1 MKANRSRKQK
11 INIVTLGCSKNVVD
25 SEKLARQLEM
35 NGVDIL
41 HNAETSEA
49 QTVIVNTC
57 GFIRDSKD
65 ESIQSIL
72 GFIKARKDGLL
83 NHVYVMGCLS
93 ERYKPE
99 LEKEIGEVDQYF
111 GVNSLEEIVRTLGYD
126 YKKNLLGERQL
137 STPGHYAYLKIS
149 EGCDRSCAFCAI
161 PLIRGKH
168 VSIPAEELVKEASF
182 LARKGVK
189 ELILIAQD
197 LTYYGR
203 DTHKKSMLASLLRSL
218 AGINGI
224 EWIRLHYAY
233 PASFPREVIQF
244 MKEEPKI
251 CRYIDIPFQ
260 HISDP
265 MLQKMRR
272 NINKAETYDLIQYI
286 REELPGVALRTTLMV
301 GHPGETAKDFGELCE
316 FVEKSRF
323 ERLGTFSYSHEEDTF
338 GWKNYKNNVPESVK
352 KSRLEKLMR
361 IQQEISNDLNNKKIG
376 SLLKVLVDRREGDFY
391 IARSESDSP
400 EVDNEILIPVHTGTF
415 MPGTFVQVRIID
427 ATEFDLTAMPV

>member
-1 MKANRSRKQK
+1 
-11 INIVTLGCSKNVVD
+11 
-25 SEKLARQLEM
+25 
-35 NGVDIL
+35 
-41 HNAETSEA
+41 
-49 QTVIVNTC
+49 
-57 GFIRDSKD
+57 
-65 ESIQSIL
+65 
-72 GFIKARKDGLL
+72 
-83 NHVYVMGCLS
+83 
-93 ERYKPE
+93 
-99 LEKEIGEVDQYF
+99 
-111 GVNSLEEIVRTLGYD
+111 
-126 YKKNLLGERQL
+126 
-137 STPGHYAYLKIS
+137 
-149 EGCDRSCAFCAI
+149 
-161 PLIRGKH
+161 
-168 VSIPAEELVKEASF
+168 
-182 LARKGVK
+182 
-189 ELILIAQD
+189 
-197 LTYYGR
+197 
-203 DTHKKSMLASLLRSL
+203 
-218 AGINGI
+218 
-224 EWIRLHYAY
+224 
-233 PASFPREVIQF
+233 

>member
-1 MKANRSRKQK
+1 MKVRSRKQK

-25 SEKLARQLEM
+25 SEKLARQLQM
-35 NGVDIL
+35 NGVEIV
-41 HNAETSEA
+41 HNAETFDA
-49 QTVIVNTC
+49 PTVIVNTC
-57 GFIRDSKD
+57 GFIRDSKE
-65 ESIQSIL
+65 ESIQTIL
-72 GFIKARKDGLL
+72 GFIQARKKGLL

-99 LEKEIGEVDQYF
+99 LKKEIGEVDQYF
-111 GVNSLEEIVRTLGYD
+111 GVNSLEEIVRSLGYD
-126 YKKNLLGERQL
+126 YKKELLGERQL

-161 PLIRGKH
+161 PLIRGRY
-168 VSIPAEELVKEASF
+168 VSRPAEELVEEASF
-182 LARKGVK
+182 LARQGVK

-203 DTHKKSMLASLLRSL
+203 DTHKKSMLASLLASL
-218 AGINGI
+218 AEIKGI

-233 PASFPREVIQF
+233 PSSFPRDVIQF

-251 CRYIDIPFQ
+251 CRYLDIPFQ

-272 NINKAETYDLIQYI
+272 NISKAETYDLIQYI
-286 REELPGVALRTTLMV
+286 REELPGAALRTTLMV
-301 GHPGETAKDFGELCE
+301 GHPGETAKDFEELCE
-316 FVEKSRF
+316 FVEKIRF

-338 GWKNYKNNVPESVK
+338 GWKNYKDDISESVK
-352 KSRLEKLMR
+352 KSRLEKLMHL
-361 IQQEISNDLNNKKIG
+361 QQGISNDLNNKKIG
-376 SLLKVLVDRREGDFY
+376 SLLKVLVDRREGDLF

-400 EVDNEILIPVHTGTF
+400 EVDNEILIPAGTNLLS
-415 MPGTFVQVRIID
+415 PGKFLQVRIVE
-427 ATEFDLTAMPV
+427 ATEFDLIAVPV